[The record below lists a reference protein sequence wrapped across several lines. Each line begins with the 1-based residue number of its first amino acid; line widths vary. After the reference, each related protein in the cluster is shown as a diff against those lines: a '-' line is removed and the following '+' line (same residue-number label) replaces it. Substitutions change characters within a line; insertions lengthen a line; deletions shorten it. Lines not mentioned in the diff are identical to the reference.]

1 MTAKEETAKR
11 LHLRRK
17 LLFTKTDPLLLPLEE
32 KLSVASRIAV
42 ALWAFEICGKIKDE
56 LSSKDKEQSDE
67 AIEICREW
75 MNGNVKMNKARYA
88 ILALHHSAGE
98 KDPVTQAKMHAIAQG
113 ISCVHTPGHAMG
125 IPIYYFTSLIREY
138 GIEDGFEKCMKT
150 VKEYEEIL
158 GKCCKTS
165 SDSSVRYAQFLYN
178 ERNYK

>member
-56 LSSKDKEQSDE
+56 LSSKDKEQAEE

-75 MNGNVKMNKARYA
+75 MNGNVKMNKARHA
-88 ILALHHSAGE
+88 ILELHHSAGE
-98 KDPVTQAKMHAIAQG
+98 KDSATQAKMHAIAHG
-113 ISCVHTPGHAMG
+113 ISCVHTPGHAPG
-125 IPIYYFTSLIREY
+125 IPMYYFTSLIREY
-138 GIEDGFEKCMKT
+138 GIEDGFEKCMKNI
-150 VKEYEEIL
+150 KEYEEIL
-158 GKCCKTS
+158 DRCCKTS

>member
-42 ALWAFEICGKIKDE
+42 ALWAFEICEKIKDE
-56 LSSKDKEQSDE
+56 LSSKDKEQAEE

-75 MNGNVKMNKARYA
+75 MNGNVKMNKARHA
-88 ILALHHSAGE
+88 ILALHHNAGE

-138 GIEDGFEKCMKT
+138 GIEDVFEKCMKT
-150 VKEYEEIL
+150 IKEYEEIL
-158 GKCCKTS
+158 GEYCKTS